1 MNTKMPLLPLVLLAA
16 GAGWLGALASRSAA
30 LGRHG
35 GAALAPVA
43 TERQTAVPAAIAARM
58 RRLDH
63 DLRTPIGTVATALD
77 LLRAG
82 GTGAAGPDEETMQV
96 LERQVAR
103 LTGIADALRDLAEAS
118 SRPGD

>member
-43 TERQTAVPAAIAARM
+43 TERPTAVPAAIAARI